1 MKTTIPVTEYR
12 VITRYLETTMY
23 RVISDRMVNKGTALG
38 VIAYCNVASN
48 LPIKWH
54 TREFLL
60 QTSHAGICARR
71 RISGEHPR
79 RGGEMPFH
87 EIIRNSPINE
97 DGNIVQTSCNVPM
110 CPCRMRVVSPAHPT
124 GIGRSP
130 DRPHVYTSRS
140 FAKFLSLL
148 FFEESYRAISRYG
161 VRALS
166 LNLFS
171 VV

>member
-1 MKTTIPVTEYR
+1 MLEFVPVVGYR
-12 VITRYLETTMY
+12 VNIRDEA
-23 RVISDRMVNKGTALG
+23 VKCPS
-38 VIAYCNVASN
+38 
-48 LPIKWH
+48 
-54 TREFLL
+54 
-60 QTSHAGICARR
+60 
-71 RISGEHPR
+71 RI
-79 RGGEMPFH
+79 
-87 EIIRNSPINE
+87 IIRKSPINE

-148 FFEESYRAISRYG
+148 FFEESYRAISRYV